1 MSSFV
6 TIQAIPTGKGK
17 IRQFVL
23 YRWQL
28 TLIALF
34 VSAVV
39 VTMALAGYYSA
50 TVLVSALEAQR
61 LQTENR
67 ELAAEND
74 RYRQALIVLDS
85 VRAEQDRL
93 HRIGRTL
100 LGPADSVPELVA
112 ARAGRPEGDEQ
123 LEEYVKRY
131 RRDAER
137 GTGARPSIKPVI
149 GVVTQRWKENGT
161 DHQGV
166 DIAAILNDPVYAAA
180 SGVVTSVAKKEDLG
194 LVVTIEHGEGWSTLY
209 AHLNRALVKKGD
221 AVRRGTSIGT
231 IGMTGNT
238 TGPHLHYEVRLKGEP
253 QDPSEFFMD

>member
-1 MSSFV
+1 MRSFV
-6 TIQAIPTGKGK
+6 TIQAIPAGKGK

-180 SGVVTSVAKKEDLG
+180 SGVVNQSV
-194 LVVTIEHGEGWSTLY
+194 
-209 AHLNRALVKKGD
+209 
-221 AVRRGTSIGT
+221 
-231 IGMTGNT
+231 
-238 TGPHLHYEVRLKGEP
+238 
-253 QDPSEFFMD
+253 